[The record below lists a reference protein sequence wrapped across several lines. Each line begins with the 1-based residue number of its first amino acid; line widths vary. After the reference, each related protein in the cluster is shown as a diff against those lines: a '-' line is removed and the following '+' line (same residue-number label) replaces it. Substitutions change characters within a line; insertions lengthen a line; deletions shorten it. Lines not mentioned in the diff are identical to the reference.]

1 MGVIRKLICSV
12 FIVLFTVLTPITIH
26 AEDGPRSSAFSSPL
40 DDIFN
45 SKNANDHIRYRDNY
59 SLDTID
65 GSMFS
70 LSDSIQNGLNSFA
83 NVLFQVQVVF
93 AYMLITVFYY
103 SFELDIY
110 GMLSEVVNTF
120 MHEMK
125 TSIFDELSLIAILIL
140 GLFFIIKVIQNQK
153 TQVWVAIIQTALIV
167 AIALYFFSNPMQILK
182 HVDNGSKAVSKSV
195 LAGTFKANNSG
206 ASPQSAVM
214 AAVDNIWSAY
224 VHQPWQMLEFGNME
238 MAKREE
244 NKILSLPPGSKERKE
259 YIKKLAEDEKH
270 FTPDWGVKRLGLQ
283 IAYAIPLILIFAV
296 IAIMCFF
303 MISYQVLTIL
313 FTLLGAFVLVMALIP
328 FFGMKILQN
337 WAAKIIGFASI
348 KVIIC
353 FCIGVMLAFMTAIFK
368 LSDQYGWI
376 LTLLLVVIIVLSIIW
391 KREALLEIFT
401 LIRLTPQNPSM
412 INKQLRKDSNVESK
426 INGYMGSR
434 MSGFRNKKPGNSEE
448 KSNGKL
454 SDKNET
460 KGTSDNTK
468 DEKPKKPKKQKE
480 KQKSNS
486 GSTGRK
492 EVGQPYSS
500 SSNGNAFT
508 PEASYSGILNEMNDD
523 QTEDNNN
530 FRQLMK
536 KAEEI
541 LQKQYEISKM
551 EAENKAD
558 KLQKEPEYSSFV
570 RKADTREALG
580 APKFEQREIIAVAN
594 NLQKI
599 VDAGG
604 SPEELLS
611 RNETSKSP
619 EAESRPRDV
628 IGLVV
633 NGQQQ
638 SIDRG
643 EAYKII
649 VQDAAKDYTN
659 EFNQEYNK
667 KYDDKFFEDL
677 IKRYGQQNVRQ
688 ILSRMKEVKE
698 KEGNIKNP
706 AGYLT
711 QSLKN
716 SSMENGGSMR
726 SKGADKID

>member
-1 MGVIRKLICSV
+1 MGVIRKVICSV
-12 FIVLFTVLTPITIH
+12 LIILFTALTPVTIH
-26 AEDGPRSSAFSSPL
+26 AEDTPSSSAFSSPL

-70 LSDSIQNGLNSFA
+70 LSDSIQNGLNSLA

-140 GLFFIIKVIQNQK
+140 GLFFIVKVIQNQK

-167 AIALYFFSNPMQILK
+167 AIALYFFNNPMQILK
-182 HVDNGSKAVSKSV
+182 QVDNGSKAISKSV

-206 ASPQSAVM
+206 ASPESAVM

-244 NKILSLPPGSKERKE
+244 NKILSLSPGSKERKE

-313 FTLLGAFVLVMALIP
+313 FTLLGAFVLVLALIP

-376 LTLLLVVIIVLSIIW
+376 LTLLLVVISVLSIIW
-391 KREALLEIFT
+391 KREALLELFT

-412 INKQLRKDSNVESK
+412 INKQLRKDSNVESR
-426 INGYMGSR
+426 INNFMGSG
-434 MSGFRNKKPGNSEE
+434 MSGFRKGKTGNPDEKKSKSDAKKPADTSEKIKAEESSEAGDGTKKRKAKKSVSSGDKSGSGQSYTGSSGNSP
-448 KSNGKL
+448 
-454 SDKNET
+454 
-460 KGTSDNTK
+460 NT
-468 DEKPKKPKKQKE
+468 
-480 KQKSNS
+480 
-486 GSTGRK
+486 
-492 EVGQPYSS
+492 
-500 SSNGNAFT
+500 
-508 PEASYSGILNEMNDD
+508 EASYSGILNEMNDD

-541 LQKQYEISKM
+541 LQKQYEISKL

-558 KLQKEPEYSSFV
+558 KLQKDPEYSSFV

-611 RNETSKSP
+611 RNRTSRSP
-619 EAESRPRDV
+619 EDESRPKDV

-726 SKGADKID
+726 NKGADKID

>member
-1 MGVIRKLICSV
+1 MGVIRKVICSV
-12 FIVLFTVLTPITIH
+12 LIILFTALTPVTIH
-26 AEDGPRSSAFSSPL
+26 AEDTPSSSAFSSPL

-70 LSDSIQNGLNSFA
+70 LSDTFQNGLNSFA

-140 GLFFIIKVIQNQK
+140 GLFFIVKVIQNQK

-167 AIALYFFSNPMQILK
+167 AIALYFFNNPMQILK
-182 HVDNGSKAVSKSV
+182 QVDNGSKAISKSV

-206 ASPQSAVM
+206 ASPESAVM

-224 VHQPWQMLEFGNME
+224 VHQPWQMLEFGNMD

-283 IAYAIPLILIFAV
+283 IAYAIPLILIFVV

-328 FFGMKILQN
+328 FFGVKILQN
-337 WAAKIIGFASI
+337 WAAKIIGFALI

-391 KREALLEIFT
+391 KREALLELFT

-412 INKQLRKDSNVESK
+412 INKQLRKDSNVESR
-426 INGYMGSR
+426 INNFMGSG
-434 MSGFRNKKPGNSEE
+434 MSGFRKGKTGNSDEKKSKSDAKKPADTSEKIKAEESSEAGDGPKKRKAKKSVSSGDKSGYGHSYAGSSGNSP
-448 KSNGKL
+448 
-454 SDKNET
+454 
-460 KGTSDNTK
+460 NT
-468 DEKPKKPKKQKE
+468 
-480 KQKSNS
+480 
-486 GSTGRK
+486 
-492 EVGQPYSS
+492 
-500 SSNGNAFT
+500 
-508 PEASYSGILNEMNDD
+508 EASYSGIMNEMNDD

-619 EAESRPRDV
+619 EAESRPKDV

-706 AGYLT
+706 AVYLT

>member
-1 MGVIRKLICSV
+1 MGVIRKVICSV
-12 FIVLFTVLTPITIH
+12 LIILFTALIPVTIH
-26 AEDGPRSSAFSSPL
+26 AEDTPSSSAFSSSL

-70 LSDSIQNGLNSFA
+70 LSDTFQNGLNSFA

-110 GMLSEVVNTF
+110 GMLSDVVNTF
-120 MHEMK
+120 MNEMK

-140 GLFFIIKVIQNQK
+140 GLFFIVKVIQNQK

-182 HVDNGSKAVSKSV
+182 QVDNGSKAISKSV

-206 ASPQSAVM
+206 ASPESAVM

-224 VHQPWQMLEFGNME
+224 VHQPWEMLEFGNMD
-238 MAKREE
+238 MAEREE
-244 NKILSLPPGSKERKE
+244 DKILSLPPGSKERKE

-391 KREALLEIFT
+391 KREALLELFT

-412 INKQLRKDSNVESK
+412 INKQLRKDANVESR
-426 INGYMGSR
+426 INNFMGSG
-434 MSGFRNKKPGNSEE
+434 MSGFRKGKTGNP
-448 KSNGKL
+448 
-454 SDKNET
+454 
-460 KGTSDNTK
+460 
-468 DEKPKKPKKQKE
+468 DEKKSKSESKKTADTSEKIKAEESSEAGDGTKKRKA
-480 KQKSNS
+480 KKSVSS
-486 GSTGRK
+486 GDKSRS
-492 EVGQPYSS
+492 GQPYIGSS
-500 SSNGNAFT
+500 GSSTNT
-508 PEASYSGILNEMNDD
+508 DASYSGILNEMNDD

-541 LQKQYEISKM
+541 LQKQYEISKL

-619 EAESRPRDV
+619 EAESRPKDV

-649 VQDAAKDYTN
+649 VQDAAKEYSG
-659 EFNQEYNK
+659 EFNKDYNK
-667 KYDDKFFEDL
+667 SYDDKFFEGL
-677 IKRYGQQNVRQ
+677 IQRYGQQNVRQ
-688 ILSRMKEVKE
+688 ILNRMKEVRE

-716 SSMENGGSMR
+716 TGMENGGSMR
-726 SKGADKID
+726 SKGGDKDG

>member
-1 MGVIRKLICSV
+1 MIRKVICSV
-12 FIVLFTVLTPITIH
+12 LIILFTALTPVTIH
-26 AEDGPRSSAFSSPL
+26 AEDTPSSSAFSSPL

-70 LSDSIQNGLNSFA
+70 LSDTFQNGLNSFA

-140 GLFFIIKVIQNQK
+140 GLFFIVKVIQNQK

-167 AIALYFFSNPMQILK
+167 AIALYFFNNPMQILK
-182 HVDNGSKAVSKSV
+182 QVDNGSKAISKSV

-206 ASPQSAVM
+206 ASPESAVM

-391 KREALLEIFT
+391 KREALLELFT
-401 LIRLTPQNPSM
+401 LIRLTPHNPSM
-412 INKQLRKDSNVESK
+412 INKQLRKDSNVESR
-426 INGYMGSR
+426 INNFMGSG
-434 MSGFRNKKPGNSEE
+434 MSGFRKGKTGNPDEKKSKSDAKKPADTSEKIKAEESSEAGDGPKKRKAKKSVSSGDKSGSGQSYTGSSGNSP
-448 KSNGKL
+448 
-454 SDKNET
+454 
-460 KGTSDNTK
+460 NT
-468 DEKPKKPKKQKE
+468 
-480 KQKSNS
+480 
-486 GSTGRK
+486 
-492 EVGQPYSS
+492 
-500 SSNGNAFT
+500 
-508 PEASYSGILNEMNDD
+508 EASYSGILNEMNDD

-611 RNETSKSP
+611 RNETSKSS
-619 EAESRPRDV
+619 EDESRPKDV

-659 EFNQEYNK
+659 EFNQKYNK

-677 IKRYGQQNVRQ
+677 IKRYGKQNVRQ

>member
-1 MGVIRKLICSV
+1 MGVIRKVICSV
-12 FIVLFTVLTPITIH
+12 LIILFTALTPVTIH
-26 AEDGPRSSAFSSPL
+26 AEDTPSSSAFSSPL

-70 LSDSIQNGLNSFA
+70 LSDTFQNGLNSFA

-140 GLFFIIKVIQNQK
+140 GLFFIVKVIQNQK

-167 AIALYFFSNPMQILK
+167 AIALYFFNNPMQILK
-182 HVDNGSKAVSKSV
+182 QVDNGSKAISKSV

-206 ASPQSAVM
+206 ASPESAVM

-391 KREALLEIFT
+391 KREALLELFT
-401 LIRLTPQNPSM
+401 LIRLTPHNPSM
-412 INKQLRKDSNVESK
+412 INKQLRKDSNVESR
-426 INGYMGSR
+426 INNFMGSG
-434 MSGFRNKKPGNSEE
+434 MSGFRKGKTGNPDEKKSKSDAKKPADTSEKIKAEESSEAGDGPKKRKAKKSVSSGDKSGSGQSYTGSSGNSP
-448 KSNGKL
+448 
-454 SDKNET
+454 
-460 KGTSDNTK
+460 NT
-468 DEKPKKPKKQKE
+468 
-480 KQKSNS
+480 
-486 GSTGRK
+486 
-492 EVGQPYSS
+492 
-500 SSNGNAFT
+500 
-508 PEASYSGILNEMNDD
+508 EASYSGILNEMNDD

-611 RNETSKSP
+611 RNETSKSS
-619 EAESRPRDV
+619 EDESRPKDV

-659 EFNQEYNK
+659 EFNQKYNK

-677 IKRYGQQNVRQ
+677 IKRYGKQNVRQ